1 LCGGAGGSSGLYG
14 WKGENYGG
22 QLEEREFFQITRRD
36 ETMTKQEVFEFMRAN
51 PVCGLATA
59 KDNRPFVRMIALFRA
74 DENGIIFATGENK
87 DMHWQMKGNP
97 QVELCFYN
105 TEQGKQVRVS
115 GTAEVVEDLELKKQV
130 VKDYPFLQE
139 WVDREGYEV
148 LVVYKVEDAVATPW
162 TMETNFKPKEY
173 IEL

>member
-1 LCGGAGGSSGLYG
+1 MLY
-14 WKGENYGG
+14 
-22 QLEEREFFQITRRD
+22 
-36 ETMTKQEVFEFMRAN
+36 
-51 PVCGLATA
+51 
-59 KDNRPFVRMIALFRA
+59 RA
-74 DENGIIFATGENK
+74 DENGIIFTTGENK
-87 DMHWQMKGNP
+87 DMHWQLKGNP

-105 TEQGKQVRVS
+105 AEQGKQVRVN
-115 GTAEVVEDLELKKQV
+115 GTAEVLEDLELKKQV

-148 LVVYKVEDAVATPW
+148 LVVYCIEDAVATPW